1 MTEPDAPTSRTE
13 RSQFGLL
20 ATRRFGP
27 FFVTQLLGA
36 FNDNVF
42 KNALVLLITYQAAS
56 LTSVSPDI
64 LVNLCGG
71 IFILPFFLFSATAG
85 QLADKFER
93 SSIIRL
99 IKVLEICIMGV
110 GAAGFALQHLN
121 LLLGALFLLGVHST
135 FFGPVKYSIL
145 PQQLRPDELVGG
157 NGLVESG
164 TFLAILLGTIA
175 GGVLMAE
182 TSGGHALVP
191 VVTIAVA
198 IAGYLASRLVPLCPA
213 PDPTLKVN
221 LNPFSETW
229 NNLRFAS
236 RTPAVFNSLLGISWF
251 WFLGAMLLTQFPG
264 FAKGYLGGSA
274 GVVTLLLAIFSIGV
288 GTGSLLTERLSGHK
302 IEIGLVPFGSIG
314 LSVFCVD
321 LFFASPGPASGT
333 LVGVA
338 AFLGNAGNLR
348 ILADLFLIGA
358 FGGLYAVPLYALI
371 QSRSDPSHTSRI
383 IAANNILNALFMVVA
398 AGFAATLLG
407 KGVSIPQLFLIGGIL
422 NAAVALYIYRMVP
435 EFLMRFIVWLLVHSV
450 YRVRKRGLDNIPDEG
465 PAVLVCNHVS
475 FVDALVISAACR
487 RPIRFIMDHTIFK
500 IPILRF
506 VFREGRAIPIAPA
519 KEDAALLER
528 AYDEVAKALREGDL
542 VCLFPEGALTR
553 TGDMQP
559 FRAGIKRIVDTSPVS
574 VVPMALRGLWGSLFS
589 KQGGRAF
596 FKRPRGA
603 FSKVELAVGQPIPAA
618 RVTPEGLQAEVQRLR
633 GDWK

>member
-1 MTEPDAPTSRTE
+1 MTEH
-13 RSQFGLL
+13 SQFRLL

-56 LTSVSPDI
+56 LTSISPEI

-93 SSIIRL
+93 SGIIRL
-99 IKVLEICIMGV
+99 VKMLEIGIMAV
-110 GAAGFALQHLN
+110 GAVGFALQQ
-121 LLLGALFLLGVHST
+121 LLLLLTALFLLGVHST

-145 PQQLRPDELVGG
+145 PQQLRSDELVGG

-175 GGVLMAE
+175 GGVLIAE
-182 TSGGHALVP
+182 SSEGRTLVP
-191 VVTIAVA
+191 IITIAIA
-198 IAGYLASRLVPLCPA
+198 AAGYLASRFVPRCPA
-213 PDPTLKVN
+213 PDPHLKVN
-221 LNPFSETW
+221 LNPFRETW
-229 NNLRFAS
+229 NNLKFAS
-236 RTPAVFNSLLGISWF
+236 HTPAVFNSLLGISWF

-264 FAKGYLGGSA
+264 FARSYLGGSA
-274 GVVTLLLAIFSIGV
+274 GVVTLLLAVFSVGV

-333 LVGVA
+333 LIGVGE
-338 AFLGNAGNLR
+338 FLGGGGNLH
-348 ILADLFLIGA
+348 ILVDLFLIGA
-358 FGGLYAVPLYALI
+358 FGGVYAVPLYALI
-371 QSRSDPSHTSRI
+371 QSRSEPSHTSRI
-383 IAANNILNALFMVVA
+383 IAANNILNALLMVVA

-407 KGVSIPQLFLIGGIL
+407 KGVSIPQLFLIGGVL

-450 YRVRKRGLDNIPDEG
+450 YRLDKRGLDNIPEEG
-465 PAVLVCNHVS
+465 AAVLVCNHVS
-475 FVDALVISAACR
+475 YVDALVISAACR
-487 RPIRFIMDHTIFK
+487 RPIRFIMDHNIFK
-500 IPILRF
+500 IPVLSF

-528 AYDEVAKALREGDL
+528 AYDEVAKALRGGDL
-542 VCLFPEGALTR
+542 VCLFPEGQLTR
-553 TGDMQP
+553 TGDIQL
-559 FRAGIKRIVDTSPVS
+559 FKSGVKRIVDATPVA
-574 VVPMALRGLWGSLFS
+574 VIPMALRGLWGSLFS
-589 KQGGRAF
+589 REGGRAF
-596 FKRPRGA
+596 FKRPRGP
-603 FSKVELAVGQPIPAA
+603 FSKVELAVGQPLPAA
-618 RVTPEGLQAEVQRLR
+618 AVTPEGLQAEVRRLR
-633 GDWK
+633 GDWQ